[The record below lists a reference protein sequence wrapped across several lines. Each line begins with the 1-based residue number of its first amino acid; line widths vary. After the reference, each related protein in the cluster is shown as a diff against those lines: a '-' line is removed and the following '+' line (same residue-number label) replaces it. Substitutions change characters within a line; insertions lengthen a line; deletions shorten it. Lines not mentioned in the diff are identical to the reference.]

1 MCEPSTKGT
10 AAATARPT
18 VNLFPVLE
26 AATPTIEASTSA
38 VTATSNVIGS
48 VIAMVAA

>member
-1 MCEPSTKGT
+1 M

-18 VNLFPVLE
+18 VNRFPVLE
-26 AATPTIEASTSA
+26 AATPTIEARTSA

-48 VIAMVAA
+48 LTASVAA